1 MAVHTFSDHRVNP
14 GTALMNPGS
23 ALVNPGPALLNPVS
37 ALQNPFLG
45 IGGGKIFGIPVT
57 KKARHAAA
65 VGKETLFRNK
75 YLECKQAKINKG
87 KTVYPD
93 DPKGKCK
100 TKWKA
105 WQKWRGKAGKRAIK
119 VAEAAEKKGRL
130 DPEAR
135 AFLDQDVARS
145 MSISPSDQLMSAQMM
160 PDEQA
165 EMYLEE
171 NYSVGGPSTVVY
183 VAGGLTAVSIVAY
196 LLLRRR

>member
-1 MAVHTFSDHRVNP
+1 MAVHTFSGRRVNP

-23 ALVNPGPALLNPVS
+23 ALLNPGSALLNPVS

-75 YLECKQAKINKG
+75 YFECKQAKINKG

-130 DPEAR
+130 DPEAQ
-135 AFLDQDVARS
+135 AFLEADTIRS
-145 MSISPSDQLMSAQMM
+145 LNISPSAQLMSAQAM
-160 PDEQA
+160 PDAQA
-165 EMYLEE
+165 EAYLEE
-171 NYSVGGPSTVVY
+171 NYSVGGPPTAVY
-183 VAGGLTAVSIVAY
+183 VVGGLAVVGTVAY
-196 LLLRRR
+196 FLLRR